1 MEETALTGKLE
12 LCVGEVSAK
21 GKPFLK
27 ELTTTNINGEKFLNG
42 PQLVAIGSNSRKL
55 LKSTKR
61 RHCQPRVFSGS
72 PDLNIPINDT
82 NNAKH
87 LRVLN
92 EARICKLITGKPN
105 TTMA

>member
-1 MEETALTGKLE
+1 MEEIALTGKLE
-12 LCVGEVSAK
+12 LCVGEGSAQ
-21 GKPFLK
+21 GKPFEK
-27 ELTTTNINGEKFLNG
+27 ELTTTNNIINGEKILNG
-42 PQLVAIGSNSRKL
+42 PQLVGSNSRKL

-87 LRVLN
+87 LPGIKRSSNLQVDN
-92 EARICKLITGKPN
+92 R
-105 TTMA
+105 